1 MQKKIN
7 KNFIYLIISYLT
19 RYFADALFFS
29 FYQIYIL
36 SKGLT
41 EDKLGIIV
49 GIMPIIVILVNPLWN
64 KTIKNINSNKKIL
77 QIMTLIEGIAIIIFG
92 KISIFEI
99 FIIVTSIIAILD
111 QPFYGI
117 LDGYTTIFSNEY
129 EIEFASIRKYGSI
142 AYILGSLIGGI
153 LIKYCGY
160 TTTFIISGI
169 LYFIPCI
176 TFGIIKP
183 FKIKENN
190 PKEKKENKNAI
201 KQLLKNKKFII
212 YAITYVIMFG
222 TAYIAMNFFN
232 PYLVNIRGLE
242 EYYSGYIKAYDVI
255 LEVLTILFLTKFG
268 KKIKDTTLYLIISIF
283 YLSKILP
290 IAFNMPTNIII
301 ICSGLHGIGFGS
313 LLYIHYKHILKLV
326 SEDLTTSALLLISI
340 LNAIYTSIGNI
351 LIGYSIKNIG
361 YPNSFKFLLVFSIS
375 IVIFMLAKNIKEI
388 KESKGKKIHETI

>member
-1 MQKKIN
+1 MLKN
-7 KNFIYLIISYLT
+7 KNNAYLIISYLT

-77 QIMTLIEGIAIIIFG
+77 QIMTLIEGILIIIFG
-92 KISIFEI
+92 KITTFEI
-99 FIIVTSIIAILD
+99 FLIIISLIAILD

-129 EIEFASIRKYGSI
+129 KIEFASIRKYGSI
-142 AYILGSLIGGI
+142 AYILGSFIGGI

-160 TTTFIISGI
+160 TTTFLISGI
-169 LYFIPCI
+169 LYFIPFI
-176 TFGIIKP
+176 TFKLIKP
-183 FKIKENN
+183 FEIKER
-190 PKEKKENKNAI
+190 PQPEKKKKQNI
-201 KQLLKNKKFII
+201 KKLIKNKKFIT

-232 PYLVNIRGLE
+232 PFLVKERGLA

-255 LEVLTILFLTKFG
+255 LEVLTILILTKYG

-290 IAFNMPTNIII
+290 IALNMPTSIII
-301 ICSGLHGIGFGS
+301 ICSGFHGIGFGS
-313 LLYIHYKHILKLV
+313 LLYIHYKHILELV
-326 SEDLTTSALLLISI
+326 SEEQTTTALLLISI
-340 LNAIYTSIGNI
+340 LNALYTSIGNI
-351 LIGYSIKNIG
+351 LIGYAIKYQG
-361 YPNSFKFLLVFSIS
+361 YPNSFKILLLFSLS
-375 IVIFMLAKNIKEI
+375 IVIIMIVKKLKEN
-388 KESKGKKIHETI
+388 KERKINHETI

>member
-1 MQKKIN
+1 MLKN
-7 KNFIYLIISYLT
+7 KNNAYLIISYLT

-77 QIMTLIEGIAIIIFG
+77 QIMTLIEGILIIIFG
-92 KISIFEI
+92 KITTFEI
-99 FIIVTSIIAILD
+99 FLIIISLIAILD

-129 EIEFASIRKYGSI
+129 KIEFASIRKYGSI
-142 AYILGSLIGGI
+142 AYILGSFIGGI

-160 TTTFIISGI
+160 TTTFLISGI
-169 LYFIPCI
+169 LYFIPFI
-176 TFGIIKP
+176 TFKLIKP
-183 FKIKENN
+183 FEIKER
-190 PKEKKENKNAI
+190 PQPEKKK
-201 KQLLKNKKFII
+201 KQNIRKLIKNKKFIT

-232 PYLVNIRGLE
+232 PFLVKERGLA

-255 LEVLTILFLTKFG
+255 LEVLTILILTKYG

-290 IAFNMPTNIII
+290 IALNMPTTIII
-301 ICSGLHGIGFGS
+301 ICSGFHGIGFGS
-313 LLYIHYKHILKLV
+313 LLYIHYKHILELV
-326 SEDLTTSALLLISI
+326 SEEQTTTALLLISI
-340 LNAIYTSIGNI
+340 LNALYTSIGNI
-351 LIGYSIKNIG
+351 LIGYAIKYQG
-361 YPNSFKFLLVFSIS
+361 YPNSFKILLLFSLS
-375 IVIFMLAKNIKEI
+375 IVIIMIVKKLKEN
-388 KESKGKKIHETI
+388 KERKINHETI

>member
-1 MQKKIN
+1 MNKEPIN
-7 KNFIYLIISYLT
+7 KNYLLLIISYLT

-36 SKGLT
+36 SIGLT
-41 EDKLGIIV
+41 EEKLGIIV
-49 GIMPIIVILVNPLWN
+49 GIMPVIVVLVNPLWN
-64 KTIKNINSNKKIL
+64 KSIKTINSNKKIM

-92 KISIFEI
+92 HLSIFESL
-99 FIIVTSIIAILD
+99 IITASVIAILD
-111 QPFYGI
+111 QPFYGM

-129 EIEFASIRKYGSI
+129 QIEFATIRKYGSI
-142 AYILGSLIGGI
+142 AYILGSFIGGL

-160 TTTFIISGI
+160 KLTFIISGI

-176 TFGIIKP
+176 TFGLIKP
-183 FKIKENN
+183 FKQNEQIKE
-190 PKEKKENKNAI
+190 KRTDKFSIQK
-201 KQLLKNKKFII
+201 LLKNKEFII
-212 YAITYVIMFG
+212 YAIIYVIMFG

-232 PYLVNIRGLE
+232 AYLVNVRGIK

-255 LEVLTILFLTKFG
+255 LEVLTIILLTKYG

-290 IAFNMPTNIII
+290 IALNMPTVLIIFS
-301 ICSGLHGIGFGS
+301 SGLHGIGFGS

-326 SEDLTTSALLLISI
+326 GEELTTTGLLLIAI

-351 LIGYSIKNIG
+351 LIGYLIKYQG
-361 YPNSFKFLLVFSIS
+361 YPNSFKLLLIFSIT
-375 IVIFMLAKNIKEI
+375 IVITMLIKKLKEI
-388 KESKGKKIHETI
+388 KRKGNIKNETF

>member
-1 MQKKIN
+1 MLKN
-7 KNFIYLIISYLT
+7 KNNAYLIISYLT

-77 QIMTLIEGIAIIIFG
+77 QIMTLIEGILIIIFG
-92 KISIFEI
+92 KITTFEI
-99 FIIVTSIIAILD
+99 FLIIISLIAILD

-129 EIEFASIRKYGSI
+129 KIEFASIRKYGSI
-142 AYILGSLIGGI
+142 AYILGSFIGGI

-160 TTTFIISGI
+160 TTTFLISGI
-169 LYFIPCI
+169 LYFIPFI
-176 TFGIIKP
+176 TFKLIKP
-183 FKIKENN
+183 FEIKEK
-190 PKEKKENKNAI
+190 PQPEKKKKQNINKLI
-201 KQLLKNKKFII
+201 KNKKFIT

-232 PYLVNIRGLE
+232 PFLVKERGLP

-255 LEVLTILFLTKFG
+255 LEVLTILILTKFG

-290 IAFNMPTNIII
+290 IALNMPTSIII
-301 ICSGLHGIGFGS
+301 ICSGFHGIGFGS
-313 LLYIHYKHILKLV
+313 LLYIHYKHILELV
-326 SEDLTTSALLLISI
+326 SEEQTTTALLLISI
-340 LNAIYTSIGNI
+340 LNALYTSIGNI
-351 LIGYSIKNIG
+351 LIGYAIKYHG
-361 YPNSFKFLLVFSIS
+361 YSNSFKILLLFSLS
-375 IVIFMLAKNIKEI
+375 IVIIMIVKKLKENKERKIK
-388 KESKGKKIHETI
+388 HETI

>member
-1 MQKKIN
+1 MLKN
-7 KNFIYLIISYLT
+7 KNNAYLIISYLT

-77 QIMTLIEGIAIIIFG
+77 QIMTLIEGILIIIFG
-92 KISIFEI
+92 KITTFEI
-99 FIIVTSIIAILD
+99 FLIIISLIAILD

-129 EIEFASIRKYGSI
+129 KIEFASIRKYGSI
-142 AYILGSLIGGI
+142 AYILGSFIGGI

-160 TTTFIISGI
+160 TTTFLISGI
-169 LYFIPCI
+169 LYFIPFI
-176 TFGIIKP
+176 TFKLIKP
-183 FKIKENN
+183 FEIKER
-190 PKEKKENKNAI
+190 PQPEKKK
-201 KQLLKNKKFII
+201 KQNIRKLIKNKKFIT

-232 PYLVNIRGLE
+232 PFLVKERGLA

-255 LEVLTILFLTKFG
+255 LEVLTILILAKYG
-268 KKIKDTTLYLIISIF
+268 KKIKGTTLYLIISIF

-290 IAFNMPTNIII
+290 IALNMPTTIII
-301 ICSGLHGIGFGS
+301 ICSGFHGIGFGS
-313 LLYIHYKHILKLV
+313 LLYIHYKHILELV
-326 SEDLTTSALLLISI
+326 SEEQTTTALLLISI
-340 LNAIYTSIGNI
+340 LNALYTSIGNI
-351 LIGYSIKNIG
+351 LIGYAIKYQG
-361 YPNSFKFLLVFSIS
+361 YPNSFKILLLFSLS
-375 IVIFMLAKNIKEI
+375 IVIIMIVKKLKEN
-388 KESKGKKIHETI
+388 KERKINHETI